1 MSWEMLFT
9 FFVLFAAVIL
19 FVTDKLRLDL
29 VAIMVMLALGLSGI
43 LTPSEMLSGFGS
55 TVVILIAGLF
65 IVGEALA
72 QTGISYAVGDKIV
85 QVAGDQEWKLIVL
98 LMLTVAA
105 LASVMSVTG
114 AGAIFIP
121 VAIRLA
127 SRSNL
132 SPSRLLMPLAYGALI
147 GGMLTLI
154 GTPPNL
160 IANAQLQ
167 NAGMEPFNFFI
178 FTPIGLVILIV
189 AVIYMLVYGRLF
201 LRGQQRP
208 QSATEQGRRT
218 LQGFLEAYDIED
230 KIVRLRVSE
239 ESELVGQTVVSAKL
253 RRRIGLTLFGL
264 EYTSSTT
271 KRLKVTSTQTNRA
284 FKAGDIVFGVMQEPI
299 SADVFACIGLQLLP
313 MGEEGHHLSA
323 RELGMADLIVAP
335 DSKLIGRKISGAGF
349 RTNHSLS
356 VVGLI
361 RKGEALHGNFGNIEL
376 KFGDQLLVVGDWEN
390 IGKLQ
395 TARENFLLLAFPEE
409 IKNYLP
415 RRRLA
420 PVALGILMLMLVLII
435 FRVVPSV
442 TAVVL
447 AATAMVCAGCVS
459 VNRAYSSINW
469 PSLVLIAGMIPM
481 ATALEKTGG
490 LLLIVDQIIALYGDS
505 SPYIMLMSL
514 FLLTSVFS
522 QFTSNTATAVLIA
535 PVAFEVASIMGVQP
549 EPFLMSVAIAASTA
563 FCTPVASPINTLV
576 MGPGNYRFK
585 DYVVIGVPLQI
596 MALAIATLL
605 IPVFLPFY

>member
-19 FVTDKLRLDL
+19 FVSDKLRLDL

-43 LTPSEMLSGFGS
+43 LTPAEMLSGFGS

-85 QVAGDQEWKLIVL
+85 QIAGDQEWKLIVL

-208 QSATEQGRRT
+208 QGATEQGRRT

-230 KIVRLRVSE
+230 KIVRLRVRE
-239 ESELVGQTVVSAKL
+239 DSELVGQTVVSAKL

-264 EYTSSTT
+264 EYTSTTT

-299 SADVFACIGLQLLP
+299 SGDVFACIGLELLP

-349 RTNHSLS
+349 RTNHNLS

-361 RKGEALHGNFGNIEL
+361 RKGETLHGNFGNIEL

-390 IGKLQ
+390 ISKLQ
-395 TARENFLLLAFPEE
+395 AARESFLLLAFPEE

-415 RRRLA
+415 RRKLA
-420 PVALGILMLMLVLII
+420 PVALGILAVMLALII

-447 AATAMVCAGCVS
+447 AATAMVCFGQSGLHLHQLAQSDFDCGDDAHGHRFGKDG
-459 VNRAYSSINW
+459 RAAVDRGPDRW
-469 PSLVLIAGMIPM
+469 
-481 ATALEKTGG
+481 ALW
-490 LLLIVDQIIALYGDS
+490 
-505 SPYIMLMSL
+505 
-514 FLLTSVFS
+514 
-522 QFTSNTATAVLIA
+522 
-535 PVAFEVASIMGVQP
+535 
-549 EPFLMSVAIAASTA
+549 
-563 FCTPVASPINTLV
+563 
-576 MGPGNYRFK
+576 R
-585 DYVVIGVPLQI
+585 
-596 MALAIATLL
+596 
-605 IPVFLPFY
+605 